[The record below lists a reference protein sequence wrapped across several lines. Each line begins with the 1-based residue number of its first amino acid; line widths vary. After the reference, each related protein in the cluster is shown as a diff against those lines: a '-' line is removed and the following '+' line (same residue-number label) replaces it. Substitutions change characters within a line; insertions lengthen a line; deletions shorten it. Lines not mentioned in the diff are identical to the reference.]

1 MEEIFFK
8 ESEDCWMQYFLIACD
23 IFVREISYIIA
34 TSPSTINVKFLEK
47 GLHERPDYLREV
59 LQSEIDQTNQSEYNY
74 DAVLLA
80 YALCGNSTK
89 GIIARDLP
97 VVIPKAHD
105 CITLFLGSRRKY
117 LEEFNNHP
125 GTYYYTPSAVERGS
139 AVGSETNEN
148 LEKKYKEYLAK
159 YGEENAQY
167 LMEIE
172 EGWMKHYS
180 YAASVDFEL
189 FRFLN
194 YHGKVKDIA
203 QKKSLQYREIAGDLN
218 LLKKLLSGDW
228 NHHEFLILQP
238 GQKVEVTNDES
249 VIAGVDIQ
257 E

>member
-1 MEEIFFK
+1 M
-8 ESEDCWMQYFLIACD
+8 
-23 IFVREISYIIA
+23 
-34 TSPSTINVKFLEK
+34 
-47 GLHERPDYLREV
+47 
-59 LQSEIDQTNQSEYNY
+59 
-74 DAVLLA
+74 
-80 YALCGNSTK
+80 
-89 GIIARDLP
+89 
-97 VVIPKAHD
+97 
-105 CITLFLGSRRKY
+105 
-117 LEEFNNHP
+117 
-125 GTYYYTPSAVERGS
+125 
-139 AVGSETNEN
+139 GSETNEN

-218 LLKKLLSGDW
+218 LLKKLLNGDW

-249 VIAGVDIQ
+249 VIVGVDIQ
-257 E
+257 ISKAVLFKISNFNFIDFNYISEYLKEGYHVLFKKFSVLDVWIFGITLFSIGYTSKCR

>member
-1 MEEIFFK
+1 
-8 ESEDCWMQYFLIACD
+8 MQYFLIACD

-34 TSPSTINVKFLEK
+34 TSPSTINVKYLEK

-180 YAASVDFEL
+180 YAASVDFEF

-218 LLKKLLSGDW
+218 LLKKLLNGDW

>member
-1 MEEIFFK
+1 
-8 ESEDCWMQYFLIACD
+8 MQYFLIACD

-218 LLKKLLSGDW
+218 LLKKLLNGDW

>member
-1 MEEIFFK
+1 
-8 ESEDCWMQYFLIACD
+8 MQYFLIACD

-34 TSPSTINVKFLEK
+34 TSPSTINVKYLEK

-97 VVIPKAHD
+97 IVIPKAHD
-105 CITLFLGSRRKY
+105 CITLFLGSRLKY

-125 GTYYYTPSAVERGS
+125 GTYYYTPSAVERGF

-218 LLKKLLSGDW
+218 LLKKLLNGDW

>member
-1 MEEIFFK
+1 
-8 ESEDCWMQYFLIACD
+8 MQYFLIACD
-23 IFVREISYIIA
+23 IFVREVSYIIA

-47 GLHERPDYLREV
+47 GLHEKPEYLREIV
-59 LQSEIDQTNQSEYNY
+59 QREIDQANQSEYDYN
-74 DAVLLA
+74 AILLA

-97 VVIPKAHD
+97 IVIPKAHD

-117 LEEFNNHP
+117 LEEFNNYP

-148 LEKKYKEYLAK
+148 MERKYQEYLAK
-159 YGEENAQY
+159 YGEDNAKY

-218 LLKKLLSGDW
+218 LLKKLLNGDW
-228 NHHEFLILQP
+228 NHQEFLVLQP

-249 VIAGVDIQ
+249 VIVGVDIQ
-257 E
+257 D

>member
-1 MEEIFFK
+1 MR
-8 ESEDCWMQYFLIACD
+8 YFLIACD
-23 IFVREISYIIA
+23 IFVREVSYCIA

-47 GLHERPDYLREV
+47 GLHERPDFLRNI
-59 LQSEIDQTNQSEYNY
+59 LQQEIERASQSEYDY
-74 DAVLLA
+74 DAILLA

-89 GIIARDLP
+89 GLIAKDLP
-97 VVIPKAHD
+97 IVIPKAHD
-105 CITLFLGSRRKY
+105 CITLFLGSRLKY
-117 LEEFNNHP
+117 HEEFNNHP

-148 LEKKYKEYLAK
+148 LERKYREYVTK

-172 EGWMKHYS
+172 EGWLKHYN

-194 YHGKVKDIA
+194 YHDKVKEIA
-203 QKKSLQYREIAGDLN
+203 QKKSLQYREIEGNLN
-218 LLKKLLSGDW
+218 LLKKLLNGDW
-228 NHHEFLILQP
+228 NHDEFLVLQP
-238 GQKVEVTNDES
+238 GQKVEVTNDDS
-249 VIAGVDIQ
+249 IIAGVDIL

>member
-1 MEEIFFK
+1 
-8 ESEDCWMQYFLIACD
+8 MQYFLIACD

-34 TSPSTINVKFLEK
+34 TSPSTINVKYLEK

-97 VVIPKAHD
+97 VVIPKSHD

-218 LLKKLLSGDW
+218 LLKKLLNGDW

>member
-1 MEEIFFK
+1 MR
-8 ESEDCWMQYFLIACD
+8 YFLIACD
-23 IFVREISYIIA
+23 IFVREVSYIIA

-47 GLHERPDYLREV
+47 GLHERPDFLRNI
-59 LQSEIDQTNQSEYNY
+59 LQQEIERASQSEYDY
-74 DAVLLA
+74 DAILLA

-89 GIIARDLP
+89 GLIAKDLP
-97 VVIPKAHD
+97 IVIPKAHD
-105 CITLFLGSRRKY
+105 CITLFLGSRLKY

-148 LEKKYKEYLAK
+148 LERKYREYVTK

-172 EGWMKHYS
+172 EGWLKHYN

-194 YHGKVKDIA
+194 YHDKVKEIA
-203 QKKSLQYREIAGDLN
+203 RKKSLQYREIEGNLI
-218 LLKKLLSGDW
+218 LLKKLLNGDW
-228 NHHEFLILQP
+228 NQDEFLVLQP
-238 GQKVEVTNDES
+238 GQKVEVTNDDS
-249 VIAGVDIQ
+249 IIAGVDIL

>member
-1 MEEIFFK
+1 
-8 ESEDCWMQYFLIACD
+8 MQYFLIACD
-23 IFVREISYIIA
+23 IFVREVSYIIA
-34 TSPSTINVKFLEK
+34 TSTSTINVKFLEK
-47 GLHERPDYLREV
+47 GLHERPDFLRNI
-59 LQSEIDQTNQSEYNY
+59 LQQEIERASQSEYDY
-74 DAVLLA
+74 DAILLA

-89 GIIARDLP
+89 GLIAKDLP
-97 VVIPKAHD
+97 IVIPKAHD
-105 CITLFLGSRRKY
+105 CITLFLGSRLKY

-148 LEKKYKEYLAK
+148 LERKYREYVTK

-172 EGWMKHYS
+172 EGWLKHYN

-194 YHGKVKDIA
+194 YHDKVKEIA
-203 QKKSLQYREIAGDLN
+203 QKKSLQYREIEGNLN
-218 LLKKLLSGDW
+218 LLKKLLNGDW
-228 NHHEFLILQP
+228 NHDEFLVLQP
-238 GQKVEVTNDES
+238 GQKVEVTNDDS
-249 VIAGVDIQ
+249 IIAGVDIL

>member
-1 MEEIFFK
+1 
-8 ESEDCWMQYFLIACD
+8 MQYFLIACD
-23 IFVREISYIIA
+23 IFVREVSYIIA
-34 TSPSTINVKFLEK
+34 TSPNTINVKFLEK
-47 GLHERPDYLREV
+47 GLHERPDFLRNI
-59 LQSEIDQTNQSEYNY
+59 LQQEIERASQSEYDY
-74 DAVLLA
+74 DAILLA

-89 GIIARDLP
+89 GLIAKDLP
-97 VVIPKAHD
+97 IVIPKAHD
-105 CITLFLGSRRKY
+105 CITLFLGSRLKY

-148 LEKKYKEYLAK
+148 LERKYREYVTK

-172 EGWMKHYS
+172 EGWLKHYN

-194 YHGKVKDIA
+194 YHDKVKEIA
-203 QKKSLQYREIAGDLN
+203 QKKSLQYREIEGNLN
-218 LLKKLLSGDW
+218 LLKKLLNGDW
-228 NHHEFLILQP
+228 NHDEFLVLQP
-238 GQKVEVTNDES
+238 GQKVEVTNDDS
-249 VIAGVDIQ
+249 IIAGVDIL

>member
-1 MEEIFFK
+1 
-8 ESEDCWMQYFLIACD
+8 MQYFLIACD

-34 TSPSTINVKFLEK
+34 TSPSTINVKYLEK

-218 LLKKLLSGDW
+218 LLKKLLNGDW